1 MSDTYIGYV
10 AWCRSKS
17 LRPMSPG
24 EFFNEMTELCAQ
36 AGIPV
41 EEEAGCVYLAN
52 VQLVPLMATQKGLMP
67 VRVRPLDTE

>member
-1 MSDTYIGYV
+1 
-10 AWCRSKS
+10 
-17 LRPMSPG
+17 MSPG